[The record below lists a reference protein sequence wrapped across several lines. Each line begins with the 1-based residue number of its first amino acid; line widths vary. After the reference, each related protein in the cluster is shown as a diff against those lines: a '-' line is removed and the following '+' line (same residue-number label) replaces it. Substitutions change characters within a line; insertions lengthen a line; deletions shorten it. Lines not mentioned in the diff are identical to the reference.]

1 METLTLLVAVLTLLL
16 ASTILIQLRR
26 VPSRKEVG
34 TLTALV
40 RSVSPKALVEA
51 IEGIQP
57 GTSRE
62 EVEQLIGKPDK
73 PSDAEWIYFLSRDSG
88 YLITFSPNNRVE
100 RIRSWKS

>member
-1 METLTLLVAVLTLLL
+1 MEKLTLLVAIVTLLL

-26 VPSRKEVG
+26 IPSRKEVG

-51 IEGIQP
+51 IETIQP
-57 GTSRE
+57 GTSRQD
-62 EVEQLIGKPDK
+62 VERLIGKPDK
-73 PSDAEWIYFLSRDSG
+73 PSEDEWVYFLTRDSG
-88 YLITFSPNNRVE
+88 YLITFSADNGVE

>member
-1 METLTLLVAVLTLLL
+1 METLTLVIAVLTLLL

-34 TLTALV
+34 TLTALI

-51 IEGIQP
+51 IESIQP

-62 EVEQLIGKPDK
+62 EVERLIGKPDK
-73 PSDAEWIYFLSRDSG
+73 PSEDEWVYFLSRVSG
-88 YLITFSPNNRVE
+88 YLITFSPNNHVE

>member
-1 METLTLLVAVLTLLL
+1 VETLTLVVAVLTLLL

-51 IEGIQP
+51 IESIQP

-62 EVEQLIGKPDK
+62 EVERLIGKPDK
-73 PSDAEWIYFLSRDSG
+73 PSEDEWVYFLSRDSG
-88 YLITFSPNNRVE
+88 YLITFSPNNHVE

>member
-1 METLTLLVAVLTLLL
+1 METLTLVIAVLTLLL

-34 TLTALV
+34 TLTALI

-51 IEGIQP
+51 IESIQP

-62 EVEQLIGKPDK
+62 EVERLIGKPDK
-73 PSDAEWIYFLSRDSG
+73 PSEDEWVYFLSRDSG
-88 YLITFSPNNRVE
+88 YLITFSPNNHVE

>member
-1 METLTLLVAVLTLLL
+1 VETLTLVIAVLTLLL

-34 TLTALV
+34 TLTALI

-51 IEGIQP
+51 IESIQP

-62 EVEQLIGKPDK
+62 EVERLIGKPDK
-73 PSDAEWIYFLSRDSG
+73 PSEDEWVYFLSRDSG
-88 YLITFSPNNRVE
+88 YLITFSPNNHVE

>member
-1 METLTLLVAVLTLLL
+1 MEALTLLVAVVTLLL

-34 TLTALV
+34 ALTALV

-51 IEGIQP
+51 IESLQP
-57 GTSRE
+57 GTPRDQ
-62 EVEQLIGKPDK
+62 VERLIGKPDM
-73 PSDAEWIYFLSRDSG
+73 PSEDEWVYFLSRDSG
-88 YLITFSPNNRVE
+88 YLITFSQNDRVE

>member
-1 METLTLLVAVLTLLL
+1 METLTLLVAVVTLLL

-34 TLTALV
+34 ALTALV

-57 GTSRE
+57 GTPRH
-62 EVEQLIGKPDK
+62 EVERLIGKPDK
-73 PSDAEWIYFLSRDSG
+73 PSQDEWVYFLSRDSG
-88 YLITFSPNNRVE
+88 YLITFAQNDRVE